1 MTCTESAARGAAVGP
16 APWPDTR
23 SEEALT
29 DRVSPA
35 HRRGSTALP
44 DAYAPGGQASAMQ
57 EGLLAAEDRDAAT
70 AGRAA
75 AATAADATADAPSL
89 SGTFVLLT
97 AAGLYADWTSTT
109 GCPRPRFVSDPVF
122 GGKRTRFTF

>member
-1 MTCTESAARGAAVGP
+1 
-16 APWPDTR
+16 
-23 SEEALT
+23 
-29 DRVSPA
+29 
-35 HRRGSTALP
+35 
-44 DAYAPGGQASAMQ
+44 MQ

-70 AGRAA
+70 AER